1 VNKGRDNVFGAIK
14 YLNNVYNIPE
24 VNKDPVGTQNW
35 MANVPQDQSFSI
47 NLLQGERFRNG

>member
-24 VNKDPVGTQNW
+24 VNKDPVGTQN
-35 MANVPQDQSFSI
+35 
-47 NLLQGERFRNG
+47 